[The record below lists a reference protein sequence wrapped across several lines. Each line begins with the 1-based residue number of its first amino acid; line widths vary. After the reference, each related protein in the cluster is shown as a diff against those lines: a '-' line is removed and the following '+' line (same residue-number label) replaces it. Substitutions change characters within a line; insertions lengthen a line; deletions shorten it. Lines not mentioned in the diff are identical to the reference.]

1 MRPFNPSYIFE
12 VLPQLIPYLGVTI
25 SMTVGTV
32 LLGSILGLLLA
43 AFKIRK
49 GKIGKII
56 TEMYIYVIRC
66 VPSIVMLFVIY
77 YGLPKLLL
85 CVGLDI
91 NDVGKGFFVIITYTI
106 LFSATIAEVFRSA
119 YELVD
124 KGQREAALSIGLSE
138 WQTFYRIILPQCSVA
153 ALPNFANSLVSIIK
167 EGSLAY
173 TVGLIDI
180 MGKGQLIISK
190 NQGSYSVEIYISLA
204 VLYWILTILIEQSFK
219 YLEKRLAG
227 ERI

>member
-25 SMTVGTV
+25 FMTIGTV
-32 LLGSILGLLLA
+32 LLGSVLGLLLA
-43 AFKIRK
+43 TVKIRK
-49 GKIGKII
+49 GKIGTII
-56 TEMYIYVIRC
+56 TEIYIYITRC

-85 CVGLDI
+85 CVGIDI
-91 NDVGKGFFVIITYTI
+91 NDVGKGFFVITTFTI
-106 LFSATIAEVFRSA
+106 LFSANISEVFRSA
-119 YELVD
+119 YEAVD

-138 WQTFYRIILPQCSVA
+138 WQAFYRIILPQCGIL
-153 ALPNFANSLVSIIK
+153 ALPNFGNALVSLIK

-190 NQGSYSVEIYISLA
+190 NQGSYSVEIYIALA
-204 VLYWILTILIEQSFK
+204 ILYWILTVGIEQSFK